1 MTSIRVKTTALRV
14 YTWDLHF
21 AGDMYFSPSNI
32 KEIFERVQINLL
44 SLPTCKEHVVHIDIR
59 QISFMIYF
67 YNSFTIRQHS
77 ILSVLAEKKRRSGR
91 ECIIL
96 FFIYDLIEPSFKGV
110 KVCGHQCDKWDNL
123 NWHMVNT
130 ADKTTAFYLM
140 VHWLPGYNRPATL
153 FLGHWTLYIS
163 IFTTFNLLDY
173 ATANYSLN
181 LFRCIIKHL
190 NLISLWISNA
200 TLFSVYGHC
209 SRTTQPH

>member
-1 MTSIRVKTTALRV
+1 
-14 YTWDLHF
+14 
-21 AGDMYFSPSNI
+21 
-32 KEIFERVQINLL
+32 
-44 SLPTCKEHVVHIDIR
+44 
-59 QISFMIYF
+59 
-67 YNSFTIRQHS
+67 
-77 ILSVLAEKKRRSGR
+77 
-91 ECIIL
+91 
-96 FFIYDLIEPSFKGV
+96 
-110 KVCGHQCDKWDNL
+110 
-123 NWHMVNT
+123 MVNT

-173 ATANYSLN
+173 AKILYTANYSLN

-209 SRTTQPH
+209 SRTTQPHYGFLEEIDRGLRTLVLVFHYMYYSENIGNFELSYLFVLMAG